1 MSTNIGPQ
9 RKGKPEMNKT
19 LVRQAT
25 GLLDRILIG
34 GLLLLVLL
42 LLGLQVADTGDT
54 NTPTI
59 GITQQTTR

>member
-1 MSTNIGPQ
+1 
-9 RKGKPEMNKT
+9 MNKT

-42 LLGLQVADTGDT
+42 LLGLQVADTGDS
-54 NTPTI
+54 NTPAI

>member
-9 RKGKPEMNKT
+9 RKANQMNKT

-54 NTPTI
+54 SSSI
-59 GITQQTTR
+59 GITQQANR